1 MTGMSRNGDDFRD
14 WLDRI
19 RKEIR
24 KQNKAISRLKWT
36 GENLESSVEEQVQ
49 IRRSDTPK
57 KSRKTVRAIRPG
69 TAAARRSNSRYV
81 RDGVTQVVIEHDA
94 DGWMHVHIEN
104 IGLPVL
110 LRTSQR
116 LLDLLRV
123 LCGKVSRVNK
133 SEDGVVPYKT
143 IAEIREAIK
152 VISGTDIS
160 VGYLQ
165 NLIQQLRDLLVAAQL
180 DPGLIE
186 TGRCG
191 EGYRFRL
198 QLTGNLHEVQR

>member
-1 MTGMSRNGDDFRD
+1 MTRSKDDFRD
-14 WLDRI
+14 WLDRMRRKI
-19 RKEIR
+19 RR
-24 KQNKAISRLKWT
+24 QNRALSRLQWAAA
-36 GENLESSVEEQVQ
+36 NLEDSVEEQVQ
-49 IRRSDTPK
+49 IRRGDKPK
-57 KSRKTVRAIRPG
+57 KSRKTARATRPG

-116 LLDLLRV
+116 LLELLRV

>member
-1 MTGMSRNGDDFRD
+1 MPRSSDESRD

-19 RKEIR
+19 RKKIR
-24 KQNKAISRLKWT
+24 KQNKAISNLRWV
-36 GENLESSVEEQVQ
+36 GESLESSVEEQVR
-49 IRRSDTPK
+49 IRRGDTAK
-57 KSRKTVRAIRPG
+57 KSHKTVRATRPG

-116 LLDLLRV
+116 LLELLRV

-165 NLIQQLRDLLVAAQL
+165 NLIQQLRDRLEAAQL

-198 QLTGNLHEVQR
+198 QLTGDLHEVQR

>member
-1 MTGMSRNGDDFRD
+1 MTKPKDEFRE

-24 KQNKAISRLKWT
+24 RQNKAISKIQWAA
-36 GENLESSVEEQVQ
+36 ENLESSVDEQVQ
-49 IRRSDTPK
+49 ARRGDKPT
-57 KSRKTVRAIRPG
+57 KSRKTERKTRPG

-116 LLDLLRV
+116 LRELLQV
-123 LCGKVSRVNK
+123 LCVKVSRVNK
-133 SEDGVVPYKT
+133 PESGIVPFKTSE
-143 IAEIREAIK
+143 EIREAIK
-152 VISGTDIS
+152 VISGTEIS
-160 VGYLQ
+160 AGYLQ
-165 NLIQQLRDLLVAAQL
+165 NLIQQFRDLLLAARV
-180 DPGLIE
+180 DPGLVE
-186 TGRCG
+186 TGRSG

-198 QLTGNLHEVQR
+198 QLTGVLHEEQR